1 MSDIFTGWSPKQ
13 VIGLVAVIG
22 AFASIMVV
30 TLAIVWYQSRR
41 ESLLANL
48 KHDYLERGFT
58 IEQIDRLLRSPGPSA
73 LDAATTEEKSL
84 EASLASLLVQ
94 YEVPAQT
101 MERVLK
107 TFQETESTGKKPIY
121 DAIEEMLEA
130 EVGNEQLLAAV
141 NMLCHPRGG
150 NQPRPVVA

>member
-1 MSDIFTGWSPKQ
+1 MSDVFTSWSPKQ

-22 AFASIMVV
+22 AFTTVIVV

-73 LDAATTEEKSL
+73 LDAAVAEEKSL

-94 YEVPAQT
+94 YEVPAPT

-107 TFQETESTGKKPIY
+107 SFQESEATGKKAIY

-130 EVGNEQLLAAV
+130 DVAGEQLLTAV
-141 NMLCHPRGG
+141 NMLCHPRGA